1 MKNDTKITRLI
12 SQVRPRYIIAVT
24 LVIAAVMI
32 ISAVYEL
39 SQSKKELNQL
49 MTEEASSLIETIT
62 MSSANTV
69 LSNEE
74 IENLISQH
82 LLSTAKMTAY
92 LDSIHILSQKD
103 LEMVAVENDV
113 FRINVFNRNG
123 EKVMSSYIPDSTHL
137 SVPSKHEP
145 KEFFED
151 ILKGEKDEIII
162 GLKEA
167 RHEEGKRFA
176 VAVKRK
182 SNRGGAIVV
191 NVDASYLLEFRK
203 KIGFGKMIQDIG
215 DNSGIEYILLQDNRG
230 IIAASKT
237 IKEMTSIEE
246 DEFLASA
253 FEKDSVF
260 TREADFGGHKVF
272 EVVKP
277 FYVEG
282 DKIGLF
288 RLGLAMNQMDAL
300 ESRMIRRGI
309 ILSLVLFVIAVIVI
323 STIFISQN
331 LATVKEEYERVQ
343 TYSGN
348 IIQNMTDALITTDKH
363 GSITIFN
370 KNAEVLFGLKESE
383 ILGKNAVNSLGKEF
397 QFLGETLNEKDDI
410 NNIEVEYTDSE
421 NSRKILLVSTTK
433 AYDKTGNIDS
443 FTIVFRDITGVRNME
458 RHVQQHEKMAAMGEL
473 ASGVAHEIRNPL
485 NAISMIAQR
494 YKKEF
499 KPEGNPEEY
508 NSMTEVLLT
517 ETKRVNNI
525 IQQFLRFARPPKLN
539 KSIVKVNELVKDI
552 SALVEP
558 QCKAKGLAFEVKCD
572 CDQIVNI
579 DIDLMKQV
587 LLNILQNSIEAAHE
601 GKVMLNAYVYSD
613 KLVIEISDTG
623 PGIPQDK
630 LDKIFNLYYTTKQSG
645 TGMGLSIVQQIVS
658 QHDGSVKVESKQGE
672 GAKFTIEIPVN

>member
-39 SQSKKELNQL
+39 SQSKNELNQL

-69 LSNEE
+69 QSNEE
-74 IENLISQH
+74 IENLISQR
-82 LLSTAKMTAY
+82 LLSTARMTAY

-103 LEMVAVENDV
+103 LNMIAVENDV
-113 FRINVFNRNG
+113 FRINIFDRNG
-123 EKVMSSYIPDSTHL
+123 DKVMSSFIPDSTHL
-137 SVPSKHEP
+137 NVPSKHES
-145 KEFFED
+145 KEYFEE

-167 RHEEGKRFA
+167 RHEEGERFA

-182 SNRGGAIVV
+182 LNRGGAIVV

-215 DNSGIEYILLQDNRG
+215 DNSGIEYILLQDDRG

-237 IKEMTSIEE
+237 IKEMTSIAE
-246 DEFLASA
+246 DKFLSSA

-260 TREADFGGHKVF
+260 SREADFEGHKVF

-277 FYVEG
+277 FFVEG

-288 RLGLAMNQMDAL
+288 RLGLSMNQMDAL

-309 ILSLVLFVIAVIVI
+309 VLSIVLFVIAVIVI

-348 IIQNMTDALITTDKH
+348 IIQNMTDALVTTDKN
-363 GSITIFN
+363 GAVTILN

-383 ILGKNAVNSLGKEF
+383 ILRKNLVNVLGKEF
-397 QFLGETLNEKDDI
+397 QFLGETLNEKGDI
-410 NNIEVEYTDSE
+410 NNIEIEYTDSKKF
-421 NSRKILLVSTTK
+421 NKILLISTTK
-433 AYDKTGNIDS
+433 AYNKTGVLDS
-443 FTIVFRDITGVRNME
+443 FTIVFKDITGVRNME
-458 RHVQQHEKMAAMGEL
+458 KQVQQHEKMVAMGEL

-499 KPEGNPEEY
+499 KPEGNPGEY

-539 KSIVKVNELVKDI
+539 KSKIKVNELVKDI
-552 SALVEP
+552 FALVEP
-558 QCKAKGLAFEVKCD
+558 QCKSKGLLFEVKCD
-572 CDQIVNI
+572 CEETVNL

-587 LLNILQNSIEAAHE
+587 LLNILQNSIDAADK
-601 GKVMLNAYVYSD
+601 GKISAMVFRKSD
-613 KLVIEISDTG
+613 MIVFEISDTG
-623 PGIPQDK
+623 MGIPEEK
-630 LDKIFNLYYTTKQSG
+630 LEKIFNLYFTTKPRG

-658 QHDGSVKVESKQGE
+658 QHNGIVKVESKPGI
-672 GAKFTIEIPVN
+672 GTKFIIEIPVD

>member
-1 MKNDTKITRLI
+1 LKNDTKITRLI

-39 SQSKKELNQL
+39 SQSKNELNQL

-69 LSNEE
+69 QSNEE
-74 IENLISQH
+74 IENLISQR
-82 LLSTAKMTAY
+82 LLSTARMTAY

-103 LEMVAVENDV
+103 LNMIAVENDV
-113 FRINVFNRNG
+113 FRINIFDRNG
-123 EKVMSSYIPDSTHL
+123 DKVMSSFIPDSTHL
-137 SVPSKHEP
+137 NVPSKHES
-145 KEFFED
+145 KEYFEE

-167 RHEEGKRFA
+167 RHEEGERFA

-182 SNRGGAIVV
+182 LNRGGAIVV

-215 DNSGIEYILLQDNRG
+215 DNSGIEYILLQDDRG

-237 IKEMTSIEE
+237 IKEMTSIAE
-246 DEFLASA
+246 DKFLSSA

-260 TREADFGGHKVF
+260 SREADFEGHKVF

-277 FYVEG
+277 FFVEG

-288 RLGLAMNQMDAL
+288 RLGLSMNQMDAL

-309 ILSLVLFVIAVIVI
+309 VLSIVLFVIAVIVI

-348 IIQNMTDALITTDKH
+348 IIQNMTDALVTTDKN
-363 GSITIFN
+363 GAVTILN

-383 ILGKNAVNSLGKEF
+383 ILRKNLVNVLGKEF
-397 QFLGETLNEKDDI
+397 QFLGETLNEKGDI
-410 NNIEVEYTDSE
+410 NNIEIEYTDSKKF
-421 NSRKILLVSTTK
+421 NKILLISTTK
-433 AYDKTGNIDS
+433 AYNKTGVLDS
-443 FTIVFRDITGVRNME
+443 FTIVFKDITGVRNME
-458 RHVQQHEKMAAMGEL
+458 KQVQQHEKMVAMGEL

-499 KPEGNPEEY
+499 KPEGNPGEY

-539 KSIVKVNELVKDI
+539 KSKIKVNELVKDI
-552 SALVEP
+552 FALVEP
-558 QCKAKGLAFEVKCD
+558 QCKSKGLLFEVKCD
-572 CDQIVNI
+572 CEETVNL

-587 LLNILQNSIEAAHE
+587 LLNILQNSIDAADK
-601 GKVMLNAYVYSD
+601 GKISAMVFRKSD
-613 KLVIEISDTG
+613 MIVFEISDTG
-623 PGIPQDK
+623 MGIPEEK
-630 LDKIFNLYYTTKQSG
+630 LEKIFNLYFTTKPRG

-658 QHDGSVKVESKQGE
+658 QHNGIVKVESKPGI
-672 GAKFTIEIPVN
+672 GTKFIIEIPVD

>member
-32 ISAVYEL
+32 ISAVFEL

-49 MTEEASSLIETIT
+49 MTEEASSLIETVT

-74 IENLISQH
+74 IENLISQR
-82 LLSTAKMTAY
+82 LISTARMTSY
-92 LDSIHILSQKD
+92 LDSIQMLTQKD
-103 LEMVAVENDV
+103 LEMIAIENDV
-113 FRINVFNRNG
+113 FRINIFDRNG
-123 EKVMSSYIPDSTHL
+123 SKYMSSYIPDSSHL
-137 SVPSKHEP
+137 NVPSKHQP
-145 KEFFED
+145 KDFFEP

-167 RHEEGKRFA
+167 RHEEGERFA
-176 VAVKRK
+176 VAVRRK

-215 DNSGIEYILLQDNRG
+215 DNSGVEYILLQDDKG

-237 IKEMTSIEE
+237 IKEMSSLQE
-246 DEFLASA
+246 DNFLASA

-260 TREADFGGHKVF
+260 TREADFENRKVF

-277 FYVEG
+277 FFVEG

-288 RLGLAMNQMDAL
+288 RLGLSMSQMDAL

-323 STIFISQN
+323 SSIFVSQN

-343 TYSGN
+343 TYSGS
-348 IIQNMTDALITTDKH
+348 IIQNMTDALVTTDKN
-363 GSITIFN
+363 GLITIFN
-370 KNAEVLFGLKESE
+370 KNAETLFSVKETDVLGNGFVDV
-383 ILGKNAVNSLGKEF
+383 LGNEF
-397 QFLGETLNEKDDI
+397 QFLEETLNEKGDI
-410 NNIEVEYTDSE
+410 NNIEVDYVDSK
-421 NSRKILLVSTTK
+421 NTNKILLASTAK
-433 AYDKTGNIDS
+433 AYDKSGNIDS

-458 RHVQQHEKMAAMGEL
+458 RQVQQHEKMAAMGEL

-485 NAISMIAQR
+485 NAISMVAQR

-499 KPEGNPEEY
+499 KPTVKNEEY
-508 NSMTEVLLT
+508 DSMTEVLLT
-517 ETKRVNNI
+517 ETNRVNNI

-539 KSIVKVNELVKDI
+539 KTNIKINDLVKSI
-552 SALVEP
+552 FAMVEP
-558 QCKAKGLAFEVKCD
+558 QCKSKGLEFEVKCD
-572 CDQIVNI
+572 CEEEVSL

-587 LLNILQNSIEAAHE
+587 LLNILQNSIDAT
-601 GKVMLNAYVYSD
+601 GKGKIKAMVFKKDNMV
-613 KLVIEISDTG
+613 VFEISDTG
-623 PGIPQDK
+623 SGIPQDK
-630 LDKIFNLYYTTKQSG
+630 LDKIFNLYFTTKPSG

-658 QHDGSVKVESKQGE
+658 QHNGNLKVESKE
-672 GAKFTIEIPVN
+672 GKGTKFIIEIPSN